1 MTTPALEAP
10 ATPSKPSSTT
20 HDDRPA
26 AVALTVD
33 LVLLTIRAG
42 TLQILLVER
51 AIDPFLGSW
60 ALPGG
65 FVLTDEDLDDAARR
79 ELAEETGLD
88 DVPGHL
94 EQLRTYAAPQ
104 RDPRQRV
111 ITVAH
116 LCLLP
121 DLPSP
126 VAGSDAAGAAWW
138 PVADLLGDGGPAL
151 AFDHAHIVADGLERA
166 RSKLE
171 YTTLA
176 TSFVAEPFTLAELRL
191 VYEAVW
197 GLSLDPGNFRRKVL
211 STPGFVVDTGTRTST
226 GRGRPASLYRRG
238 PATDLHPAM
247 LRQ

>member
-1 MTTPALEAP
+1 MTRPSAP
-10 ATPSKPSSTT
+10 APPTEPSDT
-20 HDDRPA
+20 DGGQAPA
-26 AVALTVD
+26 SVALTVD
-33 LVLLTIRAG
+33 LVLLTIRDG
-42 TLQILLVER
+42 SLQILLVER
-51 AIDPFLGSW
+51 AIEPFKGSW

-65 FVLTDEDLDDAARR
+65 FVLEDEDLDDAARR
-79 ELAEETGLD
+79 ELAEETGMD

-94 EQLRTYAAPQ
+94 EQLRTYAAPR

-116 LCLLP
+116 LGLLP

-126 VAGSDAAGAAWW
+126 VAGSDAARAAWW
-138 PVADLLGDGGPAL
+138 PVSELIDDDGPPL
-151 AFDHAHIVADGLERA
+151 AFDHARIVADGVERA

-197 GLSLDPGNFRRKVL
+197 GVALDPGNFRRKVL
-211 STPGFVVDTGTRTST
+211 STPGFVVDTATRTSA

>member
-1 MTTPALEAP
+1 MTSPALEAP
-10 ATPSKPSSTT
+10 DSRATPRERAPTL
-20 HDDRPA
+20 
-26 AVALTVD
+26 VALTVD
-33 LVLLTIRAG
+33 LVLLTIRSGA
-42 TLQILLVER
+42 LQVLLVER
-51 AIDPFLGSW
+51 AIGPFAGSW

-65 FVLTDEDLDDAARR
+65 FVLADEDLDEAARR
-79 ELAEETGLD
+79 ELREETGLD

-94 EQLRTYAAPQ
+94 EQLRTYAAPG

-121 DLPSP
+121 DLPAP

-138 PVADLLGDGGPAL
+138 PVADLLTEGAPTL
-151 AFDHAHIVADGLERA
+151 AFDHARIVAHGVERA
-166 RSKLE
+166 RAKLE

-197 GLSLDPGNFRRKVL
+197 GVALDPGNFRRKVL

-226 GRGRPASLYRRG
+226 GRGRPAALYRRG

-247 LRQ
+247 LRG